1 MPFQPSSA
9 VQTASKGLIAILE
22 RLRSPRREV
31 QRRRKT
37 RPYLERLPVERLEF
51 GTALSTTASRSS
63 LKPRRDRRRRRPTR
77 EPRTRVVVVLVVV
90 GDGGG
95 GGVFFSKKTQ
105 TSRNDVAPR
114 IRTVVGVGGVVH
126 HPTEMGV
133 GVPSTPQ
140 EMQRRPPRT
149 RTFVFNRTRETIR
162 RWSFRLPLLRVV
174 VAVSRGCAERRR
186 STQRVKV
193 VLTMKK
199 EKGGRF
205 SSGEK
210 DAQKRHNKK
219 HFFFFFF
226 FFRCDHHH
234 LLRERGARND
244 DDDF

>member
-77 EPRTRVVVVLVVV
+77 EPRTRVVVVVVVV
-90 GDGGG
+90 GDG

-114 IRTVVGVGGVVH
+114 IRTVVGVGGVV
-126 HPTEMGV
+126 
-133 GVPSTPQ
+133 
-140 EMQRRPPRT
+140 
-149 RTFVFNRTRETIR
+149 
-162 RWSFRLPLLRVV
+162 VV
-174 VAVSRGCAERRR
+174 
-186 STQRVKV
+186 KN
-193 VLTMKK
+193 
-199 EKGGRF
+199 
-205 SSGEK
+205 SGK
-210 DAQKRHNKK
+210 
-219 HFFFFFF
+219 
-226 FFRCDHHH
+226 
-234 LLRERGARND
+234 
-244 DDDF
+244 

>member
-77 EPRTRVVVVLVVV
+77 EPRTRVVVVVVVV
-90 GDGGG
+90 GDGG

-114 IRTVVGVGGVVH
+114 IRTVVVGVGVVH
-126 HPTEMGV
+126 PTVGV

-149 RTFVFNRTRETIR
+149 RTFVFNRPRETI
-162 RWSFRLPLLRVV
+162 RWSFRLPLRVV

-193 VLTMKK
+193 VLKMKK

-210 DAQKRHNKK
+210 DAQKRHKK
-219 HFFFFFF
+219 HFFFF
-226 FFRCDHHH
+226 FFRCDHHQ

-244 DDDF
+244 DDDDF

>member
-1 MPFQPSSA
+1 MVSFF
-9 VQTASKGLIAILE
+9 
-22 RLRSPRREV
+22 
-31 QRRRKT
+31 QRRH
-37 RPYLERLPVERLEF
+37 
-51 GTALSTTASRSS
+51 
-63 LKPRRDRRRRRPTR
+63 RRRVT
-77 EPRTRVVVVLVVV
+77 
-90 GDGGG
+90 
-95 GGVFFSKKTQ
+95 
-105 TSRNDVAPR
+105 TSRRR

-226 FFRCDHHH
+226 FFFRCDHHH

-244 DDDF
+244 F